1 MAGNKNLQAANKAK
15 QDEFYTQLTDIEKEL
30 RHYKDHFKG
39 KIIFCNCD
47 DPFESNFF
55 KYFAMNFNFLGLKK
69 LIATCYDGSPIAGDE
84 LPLFEIESSQT
95 EKKAYK
101 IEITEVTD
109 ENGDGA
115 IDLADVELL
124 IRNHKN
130 TLTVL
135 NGNGDFRSEE
145 CIELL
150 KQADIVVTNPPFS
163 LFREYVA
170 QLIEYKKQFVIL
182 GPQNSI
188 TYKEIFAYLKNNQMW
203 LSHSL
208 SYIAF
213 KVPTHYEEK
222 STRFWIDEN
231 NQKWRSFGNICWFT
245 NLDIAKRHEYLDLY
259 KRYKAEEYP
268 NYENYDAI
276 NVDKVTDIPYDYDG
290 VMGVPITFLDK
301 YNPEQFKIIE
311 LGIVGS
317 CTFTSNRKME
327 ILDKNGKGT
336 GKFTNNAKGTLYIKY
351 NPQRDKS
358 PAFKDVEDGTL
369 YSSLFARILI
379 KRIGE

>member
-1 MAGNKNLQAANKAK
+1 MAGNENLKTANKAK

-39 KIIFCNCD
+39 KIVFCNCD

-84 LPLFEIESSQT
+84 LPLFEVEETQT

-115 IDLADVELL
+115 VDLADVELL

-290 VMGVPITFLDK
+290 IMGVPITFLDK

>member
-1 MAGNKNLQAANKAK
+1 MANNSNLKTANKAK

-39 KIIFCNCD
+39 KIVFCNCD

-84 LPLFEIESSQT
+84 LPLFEVEETQT

-115 IDLADVELL
+115 VDLADVELL

-268 NYENYDAI
+268 NYENYNAI